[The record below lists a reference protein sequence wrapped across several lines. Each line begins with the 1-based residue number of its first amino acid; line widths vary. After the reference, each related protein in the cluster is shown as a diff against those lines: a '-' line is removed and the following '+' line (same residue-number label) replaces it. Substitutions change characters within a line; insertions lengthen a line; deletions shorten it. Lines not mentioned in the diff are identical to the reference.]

1 MRARERRFV
10 AELLRGGTPAEAA
23 SRAGYAAASARDAA
37 RRLLA
42 KPVVRYAVERG
53 RTQVERRTGV
63 TRERVLEELARIA
76 FANLGRVGDW
86 DGERLTLAS
95 LGELGAAEAAA
106 ISTLTIYRSKG
117 KPAVAVR
124 FHAKAQAIAALARYF
139 GLNDGPKAPQKS
151 GRERLMERLKPYLD
165 AAEREERE
173 ERERA
178 AGGEK

>member
-23 SRAGYAAASARDAA
+23 ARAGYAAASARDAA

-53 RTQVERRTGV
+53 RTQIERRTGV

-106 ISTLTIYRSKG
+106 ISTLTIYRTRASRRS
-117 KPAVAVR
+117 PCAFTPR
-124 FHAKAQAIAALARYF
+124 RRRSPRWRAISA
-139 GLNDGPKAPQKS
+139 S
-151 GRERLMERLKPYLD
+151 TTGRRR
-165 AAEREERE
+165 RRN
-173 ERERA
+173 RA
-178 AGGEK
+178 ASA